1 MKTPIFRRRK
11 VKKIKGKKS
20 KQETRYSFI
29 HFLTWDPELNMPI
42 QAPDN
47 KKMSSRKEIEDIV
60 SNCLDKKRNEIPDFI
75 NHLHKKRGWY
85 CVLCHV

>member
-1 MKTPIFRRRK
+1 MQDSKLCRLQCASVRWTYPDMKTPIFRRRK

-47 KKMSSRKEIEDIV
+47 KKMSSRKEIEDEQL
-60 SNCLDKKRNEIPDFI
+60 SGQEKK
-75 NHLHKKRGWY
+75 
-85 CVLCHV
+85 